1 MCQTRAY
8 RMHAHAHLYTHVSTA
23 WWPYCMMR
31 DIAWWSHCIM
41 ITLHGGHIAWWPR
54 FTVATS
60 HRGRIACFHS
70 RHTGV
75 SRSGSGA
82 QDLQRSSA
90 GPNVYTHVCT
100 RIYTQVYINTC
111 MYTCLYTCLHTRL
124 HAHLHTCP
132 HTSKICNASA
142 QVLIVCNRLLLEKL
156 PEHPPFGLNVGG
168 HTSQGTTIEIS
179 LNRAKEVAIHMPG
192 YMSMHMS
199 THMSTHMPI
208 LLSMHPSM
216 HMSTR

>member
-1 MCQTRAY
+1 MVA
-8 RMHAHAHLYTHVSTA
+8 
-23 WWPYCMMR
+23 
-31 DIAWWSHCIM
+31 
-41 ITLHGGHIAWWPR
+41 TLHGGH
-54 FTVATS
+54 
-60 HRGRIACFHS
+60 
-70 RHTGV
+70 V
-75 SRSGSGA
+75 SRWPHRIVA
-82 QDLQRSSA
+82 VLHVFTADTPAFQDLDRVRKICNEVAQVLMSILMSVHVSIHRS
-90 GPNVYTHVCT
+90 
-100 RIYTQVYINTC
+100 IYTC

-132 HTSKICNASA
+132 HTSKICNTSA

-208 LLSMHPSM
+208 LLSMPLSM